1 MREKQ
6 CVRIDLQNRVRN
18 VASDIV
24 EVVMNS
30 FGSEGGIA
38 ATAAF
43 TSSVLYLVVDGEVEA
58 ALQEEGMERVITG
71 NAGDED
77 GRSASLKTSQPH
89 LVFHK
94 GSVKRY

>member
-6 CVRIDLQNRVRN
+6 GVNINLQNRVCN

-30 FGSEGGIA
+30 FGSEGGNG
-38 ATAAF
+38 
-43 TSSVLYLVVDGEVEA
+43 SLHVVRFVIDGEVEA
-58 ALQEEGMERVITG
+58 ALQEGGMERVITG

-77 GRSASLKTSQPH
+77 GKSASLKTSQRH
-89 LVFHK
+89 LVFHELALH
-94 GSVKRY
+94 R

>member
-6 CVRIDLQNRVRN
+6 GVRINLQNRVRN

-30 FGSEGGIA
+30 FGSEGGNGS
-38 ATAAF
+38 F
-43 TSSVLYLVVDGEVEA
+43 HVVRFVVDGEVEA

-77 GRSASLKTSQPH
+77 G
-89 LVFHK
+89 
-94 GSVKRY
+94 